1 MSGSAAPRGFR
12 NSTMREAG
20 ARNVTY
26 TVFDGANH
34 NVFAAN
40 SRMTRAA
47 MRAFFDGILRPE
59 AGGK

>member
-1 MSGSAAPRGFR
+1 V
-12 NSTMREAG
+12 REAG

-26 TVFDGANH
+26 MVFDGANH

-40 SRMTRAA
+40 SPMTRASV
-47 MRAFFDGILRPE
+47 RAFFDGILRPE